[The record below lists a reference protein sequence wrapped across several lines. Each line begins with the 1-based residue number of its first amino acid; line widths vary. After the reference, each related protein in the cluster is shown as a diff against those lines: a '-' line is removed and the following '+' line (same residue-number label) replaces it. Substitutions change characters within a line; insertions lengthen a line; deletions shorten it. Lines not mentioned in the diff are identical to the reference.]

1 MCCMTGDFIALK
13 LDIDTAAL
21 ENAIMAE
28 IEADPDLM
36 SAIGEMFYEMHY
48 DHKEME
54 QSFHMDNGFKLQ
66 DVTATFG
73 RLRAKGLLLHY
84 WP

>member
-1 MCCMTGDFIALK
+1 M
-13 LDIDTAAL
+13 L

-28 IEADPDLM
+28 IESDPDLIG
-36 SAIGEMFYEMHY
+36 AIGEMFYEMHY
-48 DHKEME
+48 DHTEMAKH
-54 QSFHMDNGFKLQ
+54 FGMANNYKLQ